1 MTGGKLVGGFE
12 QTMELA
18 LTQLEVTVFALMLS
32 LVLALPFGLWLGHKG
47 VGELVAIGVG
57 NAGRAI
63 PELVLIAFMAAAI
76 GVGVLNLTIALAV
89 LGIPPILTNSFI
101 GIRQVD
107 RAPVDAAR
115 GIGMSELEVL
125 LKVELPLA
133 IPTVMAGV
141 RLATIAIVSTATIA
155 PLAGVLTLGDYI
167 INENVYG
174 ENGVV
179 AGAIVVAVMALGLE
193 LLLALL
199 QRRLTSPGSSQV
211 SPELMRA
218 NHKRG
223 EAMRTR
229 TTRLGALAA
238 MLTALVLSLGVAACG
253 SSSDTTGESTSAET
267 AEGGAIVSN
276 PANGKVSLTIG
287 SKNFPEQE
295 ILGEIYTQA
304 LAAAGYKTK
313 SDLNLGSETVAL
325 KTLKSGQISGYPEYA
340 STALTSFFGLE
351 PEEVS
356 SNADEAYEKAKAE
369 FEKEGLTAFPPTPFA
384 SANAVGTL
392 KKTAEELGLKTISD
406 LEGQSEKLTLY
417 GSPECR
423 QRIDC
428 LAGLEKYYGLKFKSF
443 KPVDIGLRY
452 TVLEKGQAD
461 LSILFTTDP
470 QLSAESDK
478 FVILEDDKEVFP
490 AGNVIFVTSEKVAEE
505 AGPDYEKT
513 IVAGPEGPDAAG
525 HAGARRTGRTRKE
538 DGEGSGR

>member
-1 MTGGKLVGGFE
+1 
-12 QTMELA
+12 
-18 LTQLEVTVFALMLS
+18 
-32 LVLALPFGLWLGHKG
+32 
-47 VGELVAIGVG
+47 
-57 NAGRAI
+57 
-63 PELVLIAFMAAAI
+63 
-76 GVGVLNLTIALAV
+76 
-89 LGIPPILTNSFI
+89 
-101 GIRQVD
+101 
-107 RAPVDAAR
+107 
-115 GIGMSELEVL
+115 
-125 LKVELPLA
+125 
-133 IPTVMAGV
+133 
-141 RLATIAIVSTATIA
+141 
-155 PLAGVLTLGDYI
+155 
-167 INENVYG
+167 
-174 ENGVV
+174 
-179 AGAIVVAVMALGLE
+179 
-193 LLLALL
+193 
-199 QRRLTSPGSSQV
+199 
-211 SPELMRA
+211 
-218 NHKRG
+218 
-223 EAMRTR
+223 MRTR

-253 SSSDTTGESTSAET
+253 SSSDTTGESTSAEA
-267 AEGGAIVSN
+267 AEGAIASN
-276 PANGKVSLTIG
+276 PANGNVSLTIG

-295 ILGEIYTQA
+295 ILGEIYSQA

-392 KKTAEELGLKTISD
+392 KKTAEELGLETISD
-406 LEGQSEKLTLY
+406 LEGKSEELSLY

-428 LAGLEKYYGLKFKSF
+428 LAGLEQLYGLKFKDF

-452 TVLEKGQAD
+452 TVLENGQAD

-470 QLSAESDK
+470 QLASADSK

-490 AGNVIFVTSEKVAEE
+490 AGTVIFVTKKSVSEE

-513 IVAGPEGPDAAG
+513 ILQVQEGLTLKVMQELDARVELEKETPKQVAGEYLQESGY
-525 HAGARRTGRTRKE
+525 TG
-538 DGEGSGR
+538 